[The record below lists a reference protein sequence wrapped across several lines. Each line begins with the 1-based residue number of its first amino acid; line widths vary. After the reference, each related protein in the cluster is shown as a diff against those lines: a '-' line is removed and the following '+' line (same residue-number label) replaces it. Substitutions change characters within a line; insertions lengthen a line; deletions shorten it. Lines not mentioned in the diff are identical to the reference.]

1 MILLLITVKFPLT
14 KYKKGSDNMCVEEY
28 ITQSRTEGKPISNE
42 YVNGVDYTLIT
53 EPDGWVTIIER
64 NLSGYAVLLQA
75 SNRAK
80 AIEYIV
86 RREPLPVPVNIL

>member
-1 MILLLITVKFPLT
+1 M
-14 KYKKGSDNMCVEEY
+14 SVEEY
-28 ITQSRTEGKPISNE
+28 ITQSRIEGKPISNE
-42 YVNGVDYTLIT
+42 YVNGIDYTLIT

-75 SNRAK
+75 CNRQK

-86 RREPLPVPVNIL
+86 RREPLPVAANIL

>member
-1 MILLLITVKFPLT
+1 M
-14 KYKKGSDNMCVEEY
+14 SVEEY
-28 ITQSRTEGKPISNE
+28 IAQSRTDGKEITNE
-42 YVNGVDYTLIT
+42 YINGIDYTLIT

-75 SNRAK
+75 SNLQK

-86 RREPLPVPVNIL
+86 RREPLPVSVNIL

>member
-1 MILLLITVKFPLT
+1 MP
-14 KYKKGSDNMCVEEY
+14 GEEY
-28 ITQSRTEGKPISNE
+28 ITQSRSEGKPITNE
-42 YVNGVDYTLIT
+42 HINGIDYTLIT
-53 EPDGWVTIIER
+53 ESDGWVTIIER

>member
-1 MILLLITVKFPLT
+1 M
-14 KYKKGSDNMCVEEY
+14 SVEEY
-28 ITQSRTEGKPISNE
+28 ITQSRSEGKDISNE
-42 YVNGVDYTLIT
+42 YINGIDYTLIT

-75 SNRAK
+75 CNRQK

-86 RREPLPVPVNIL
+86 RREPLPVAVNIL

>member
-1 MILLLITVKFPLT
+1 MP
-14 KYKKGSDNMCVEEY
+14 VEEY
-28 ITQSRTEGKPISNE
+28 IAQSRSEGKPISNE

-53 EPDGWVTIIER
+53 ELDGWVTIIER

-86 RREPLPVPVNIL
+86 RREPLPVAVNIL

>member
-1 MILLLITVKFPLT
+1 MTV
-14 KYKKGSDNMCVEEY
+14 EAY

-42 YVNGVDYTLIT
+42 YANGVDYTLIT
-53 EPDGWVTIIER
+53 ERDGWVTITER

-75 SNRAK
+75 SNRQK

>member
-1 MILLLITVKFPLT
+1 MR
-14 KYKKGSDNMCVEEY
+14 VEEY
-28 ITQSRTEGKPISNE
+28 ITQSRAEGKPITNE
-42 YVNGVDYTLIT
+42 YVNGIDYTLIT
-53 EPDGWVTIIER
+53 ESDGWITIIER

-75 SNRAK
+75 SNRQK